1 MKNYSSMRRSVSGFT
16 LMEIMIVVAIVG
28 ILAAFALPAYQEHV
42 RKGKR
47 AEAAAALMAG
57 AQRLEVHHTNTGSY
71 CTVPATCAAVDN
83 IAQVFAT
90 AIPASGTGYYGIAAS
105 NVGTHTFTLTAT
117 PAESMAGDAC
127 GDLTIT
133 HTGARGSADNALCWR
148 R

>member
-1 MKNYSSMRRSVSGFT
+1 MRKYSSMRHAISGFT
-16 LMEIMIVVAIVG
+16 LMELMIVVAIVG

-71 CTVPATCAAVDN
+71 CTDVNTCAAEGD

-127 GDLTIT
+127 GNLTIT
-133 HTGARGSADNALCWR
+133 HSGARGSADNALCWR